1 MIVPADAYLTRRYTN
16 QPVGYRVLTLN
27 RTVYAPFTQD
37 RVLEDVPGHYLVV
50 NGVDVPDK
58 GGYIAWG
65 IAGQDI
71 ISVSV
76 EPNFLL
82 PLAAQLDTLL
92 AQITRQL
99 GEARTAS
106 EIQIQ
111 VVGTRLVMLQDSQ
124 RGEIEQIK
132 LLQQMMAGL
141 VGLVER
147 LDGLE
152 NVAHQIHTVAL
163 AAQHMEE
170 SGLASLLH
178 LIERLDSV
186 KRIGQRRLQTI
197 GELEKFAEAMSNE

>member
-1 MIVPADAYLTRRYTN
+1 
-16 QPVGYRVLTLN
+16 
-27 RTVYAPFTQD
+27 
-37 RVLEDVPGHYLVV
+37 VV

-82 PLAAQLDTLL
+82 PLAAQLDTVL

-132 LLQQMMAGL
+132 LLQQMIAGL